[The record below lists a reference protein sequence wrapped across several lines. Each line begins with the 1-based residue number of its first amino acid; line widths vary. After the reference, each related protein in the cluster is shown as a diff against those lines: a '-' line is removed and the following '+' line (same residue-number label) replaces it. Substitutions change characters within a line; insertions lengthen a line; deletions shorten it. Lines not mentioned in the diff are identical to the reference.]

1 MKKIPMRQCIG
12 CQEMKSKK
20 EMIRVIKTPEDEIC
34 IDATGR
40 KKRTRCLY
48 LSEKV
53 NVCRK
58 PLRTEPGTFTEDAD
72 TEGSLRTV
80 GRGDEEY

>member
-40 KKRTRCLY
+40 K
-48 LSEKV
+48 
-53 NVCRK
+53 N
-58 PLRTEPGTFTEDAD
+58 EDAD
-72 TEGSLRTV
+72 TEGSLRTA

>member
-1 MKKIPMRQCIG
+1 
-12 CQEMKSKK
+12 MKSKK

-34 IDATGR
+34 IDATGAKTDAVPIFVR
-40 KKRTRCLY
+40 
-48 LSEKV
+48 KV

-72 TEGSLRTV
+72 TEGSLRTA